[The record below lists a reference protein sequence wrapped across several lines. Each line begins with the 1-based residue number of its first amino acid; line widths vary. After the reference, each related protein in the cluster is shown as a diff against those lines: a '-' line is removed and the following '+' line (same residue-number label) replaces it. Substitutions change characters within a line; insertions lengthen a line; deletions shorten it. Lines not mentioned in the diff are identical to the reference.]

1 MCGISGLFDFGDGL
15 PPETSGWLSAMN
27 GSLRHRGPDDEGIFF
42 QPEHN
47 PNVALAHRRLSIIDL
62 SPAGHQ
68 PMTDP
73 FGNVI
78 AFNGEI
84 YNYKELRATHPDH
97 QFKTNSDT
105 EVLMYL
111 LHAFGPS
118 ALPQLNGM
126 FAFAWYHHEKRQLLL
141 ARDRA
146 GKKPLYYTVKGN
158 RLVFSSE
165 IKALLQMPW
174 VKAETDDQ
182 ALYDFLTYNLT
193 DAPHTLFK
201 GIRKLEPATLL
212 IVDQNGIR
220 EHRRW
225 WEHRYEDLINTNE
238 EKLANRVF
246 ETLDGAV
253 RYRMVADV
261 PVGVFLSGGVD
272 SSAVTALMRKYTS
285 GSIKTFS
292 VGFTGQESY
301 DERRYAAGI
310 AKQFN
315 TDHIE
320 KMVSRDEIAGYLP
333 RVVEAFDD
341 PLADATAIPIWFISK
356 LAHENGVTVV
366 QTGDGADELF
376 AGYRNWNR
384 YRQLYPAYRM
394 IGKIPLGHALA
405 GMVSKML
412 NEDSVAGEMLYRA
425 GKRQEFFWG
434 GAKAFKEKSKHSF
447 LKPEWLSKIN
457 HPDSY
462 HVIEKYHR
470 SFDQYRQSA
479 SRLDEVDR
487 MCYLGFHFQ
496 VPHKYLHRMDRLGM
510 AHSIEI
516 RSPFLDPSIISLALS
531 LPSYLKTKNNEPKY
545 ILKKALERILPH
557 ENLYRRKMGF
567 CVPLKEWA
575 SDLMTD
581 YVESNY
587 KTFCRS
593 TGIFSE
599 DGLKRQIHEIQSGNK
614 NYTNNL
620 WTIYFLINWYK
631 RWMY

>member
-15 PPETSGWLSAMN
+15 PPETTGWLSAMN
-27 GSLRHRGPDDEGIFF
+27 NALRHRGPDDEGLFF
-42 QPEHN
+42 QPDHN
-47 PNVALAHRRLSIIDL
+47 PNLALAHRRLSIIDL
-62 SPAGHQ
+62 TAAGHQ
-68 PMTDP
+68 PMTDA

-84 YNYKELRATHPDH
+84 YNYKELRSKHPDH
-97 QFKTNSDT
+97 HFKTNSDT
-105 EVLMYL
+105 EVLMFL
-111 LHAFGPS
+111 LRTYGPS
-118 ALPQLNGM
+118 VLPQLNGM
-126 FAFAWYHHEKRQLLL
+126 FAFAWYHHEHRQLLL

-146 GKKPLYYTVKGN
+146 GKKPIYYTVKGE
-158 RLVFSSE
+158 RFAFASE
-165 IKALLQMPW
+165 IRALLQLPW
-174 VKAETDDQ
+174 VKAEADDQ
-182 ALYDFLTYNLT
+182 ALYDFLTYNLI

-212 IVDQNGIR
+212 VVDQNGIR

-225 WEHRYEDLINTNE
+225 WEHQYEDLSNTNE
-238 EKLANRVF
+238 KDLTNRVF
-246 ETLDGAV
+246 ETLDSAV
-253 RYRMVADV
+253 HYRMESDV
-261 PVGVFLSGGVD
+261 PVGAFLSGGVD

-301 DERRYAAGI
+301 DERRYAAAI

-320 KMVSRDEIAGYLP
+320 KMVSKEEITGYLP
-333 RVVEAFDD
+333 QVVEAFDD

-356 LAHENGVTVV
+356 LARENGVTVV

-376 AGYRNWNR
+376 AGYRNWGR

-394 IGKIPLGHALA
+394 IGKLPLGPALA

-425 GKRQEFFWG
+425 AKRQEFFWG
-434 GAKAFKEKSKHSF
+434 GAKAFKEKSKHAF
-447 LKPEWLSKIN
+447 LKPEWLKKIN

-470 SFDQYRQSA
+470 RFDQHCRSS

-496 VPHKYLHRMDRLGM
+496 IPHKYLHRMDRLGM

-516 RSPFLDPSIISLALS
+516 RTPFLDPAMISLALS
-531 LPSYLKTKNNEPKY
+531 LPSYLKIKNNEPKY
-545 ILKKALERILPH
+545 LLKKALEGILPH
-557 ENLYRRKMGF
+557 ENLYRKKMGF

-575 SDLMTD
+575 SGMMTD
-581 YVESNY
+581 YVESNL
-587 KTFCRS
+587 KTFCHS

-599 DGLKRQIHEIQSGNK
+599 QGLQRQIHEIKSGNK

-620 WTIYFLINWYK
+620 WTIYFLMNWYQ
-631 RWMY
+631 RWM